1 MLVISQPTFFPWI
14 GYFDLIDQADSFV
27 ILDDVQ
33 FTKQSWQQRNNFKGK
48 NGLEL
53 FTIPIISN
61 KKENLINEIS
71 IFNPDRLKKKFSSF
85 LKTNYSKSKFF
96 KDYHLTYIEKFNEGV
111 ESGKLN
117 VLNKNLI
124 SHTLMLLDIKTK
136 VYLSSNFKTNKKKTE
151 KIIHLCDE
159 LNYKKYLSSE
169 GAKNYLTEDKN
180 LFTKKKINVLIH
192 NYDHPEYKQ
201 LYQPFY
207 SYACVLDLLMN
218 EGNNSM
224 NIILSGRK
232 ENKVLF

>member
-180 LFTKKKINVLIH
+180 LFTKKK
-192 NYDHPEYKQ
+192 
-201 LYQPFY
+201 
-207 SYACVLDLLMN
+207 LM
-218 EGNNSM
+218 
-224 NIILSGRK
+224 
-232 ENKVLF
+232 F